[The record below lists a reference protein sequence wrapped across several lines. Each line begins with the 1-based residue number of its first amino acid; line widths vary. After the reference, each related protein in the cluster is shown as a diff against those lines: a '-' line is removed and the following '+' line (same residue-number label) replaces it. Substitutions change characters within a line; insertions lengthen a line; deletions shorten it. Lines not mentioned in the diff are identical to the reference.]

1 MRIKRTKYYIT
12 ESGVRIGPTED
23 EIHPKR
29 HDYDVTNPYAVAYS
43 KNKQTGIPDGNKDK
57 IENAPPGREA
67 QVARFKKI
75 YKGDEARAYAAA
87 WASYKKSKLGSP
99 QNDRLKGS
107 GTRSK
112 GTIKKKIKS
121 AVKNKR
127 NRDAKR

>member
-12 ESGVRIGPTED
+12 ENGIRIASTED
-23 EIHPKR
+23 EIHPKK
-29 HDYDVTNPYAVAYS
+29 HGYNVINPYAVAYS
-43 KNKQTGIPDGNKDK
+43 KSKQTGMPDGDRDQ
-57 IENAPPGREA
+57 IESAPPGREA
-67 QVARFKKI
+67 QVERFKKI

-99 QNDRLKGS
+99 QNDKLKGS

-121 AVKNKR
+121 AIKNKR